1 MTIMKSKYVSFLIR
15 VPSAAWVILLMMAI
29 CGAISDRY
37 LTLDNIVNIVDQ
49 NAVLLI
55 VALGATLVLLS
66 GGIDLS
72 PGSVLSLSGVTCVYA
87 MRYLMQGGMSDGA
100 AMIAGVLVGLLT
112 GLVMGAINGALIAIG
127 KLPSFIASLGMMGV
141 GGALAL
147 VFADSSAIYVDNPV
161 YTFFGEKLDR
171 YIDLPWVQYFS
182 MPTFIAVLVFIA
194 IWIVLY
200 HLPFGRYIV
209 AIGGSESGTRLSGV
223 DVVRWKWILYIVS
236 SVLAAFGGIIL
247 AARIQAADSI
257 VGVGWEFDAI
267 AAAILGGT
275 SFVMGK
281 GGIAGTVLGVL
292 VIGVS
297 RNGLNVIGVP
307 SLWHPAI
314 TGTIVILAIVFEIVL
329 SRWKESRRWVRQI

>member
-1 MTIMKSKYVSFLIR
+1 MKPETPSFLIR
-15 VPSAAWVILLMMAI
+15 VPSAAWVILLMMSIFTAV
-29 CGAISDRY
+29 SDSY
-37 LTLDNIVNIVDQ
+37 LTPDNIVNIVQQ

-66 GGIDLS
+66 EGIDLS
-72 PGSVLSLSGVTCVYA
+72 QGSVLSLSGVTCVYVMKDLMGSGTSNEIA
-87 MRYLMQGGMSDGA
+87 MV
-100 AMIAGVLVGLLT
+100 AGVLVGLLT
-112 GLVMGAINGALIAIG
+112 GLIMGTITGALIAIG

-147 VFADSSAIYVDNPV
+147 VFANSSAIYIDNPV
-161 YTFFGEKLDR
+161 YIFFGEKLDR
-171 YIDLPWVQYFS
+171 YIHLPLMQYFS
-182 MPTFIAVLVFIA
+182 MPSFIAVFIFVA
-194 IWIVLY
+194 VWMILY
-200 HLPFGRYIV
+200 HTSFGRYII
-209 AIGGSESGTRLSGV
+209 AIGGNESGARLSGV
-223 DVVRWKWILYIVS
+223 DTVRWKWMVYIVS
-236 SVLAAFGGIIL
+236 SLLAAIGGIIL

-275 SFVMGK
+275 SFAKGK

-307 SLWHPAI
+307 SLWQPAMI
-314 TGTIVILAIVFEIVL
+314 GTIVILAIVFEIL
-329 SRWKESRRWVRQI
+329 LARWKESRRWVRQG

>member
-1 MTIMKSKYVSFLIR
+1 MM
-15 VPSAAWVILLMMAI
+15 VIFTLA
-29 CGAISDRY
+29 SEKY
-37 LTLDNIVNIVDQ
+37 LTPDNFVNIIQQ

-66 GGIDLS
+66 EGIDLS
-72 PGSVLSLSGVTCVYA
+72 QGSVLSLSGVTCVYV
-87 MRYLMQGGMSDGA
+87 MKHLMEGGTSNET

-112 GLVMGAINGALIAIG
+112 GLIMGAITGALIAIG

-147 VFADSSAIYVDNPV
+147 VFANSSAIYIDNPV
-161 YTFFGEKLDR
+161 YIFFGEKLDR
-171 YIDLPWVQYFS
+171 YIQLPLMQYLS
-182 MPTFIAVLVFIA
+182 MPTFIAVVIFFA
-194 IWIVLY
+194 VWMMLY
-200 HLPFGRYIV
+200 HTPFGRYII
-209 AIGGSESGTRLSGV
+209 ALGGNESGARLSGV
-223 DVVRWKWILYIVS
+223 DTIRWKWMVYIVS
-236 SVLAAFGGIIL
+236 SLLAAIGGIIL

-275 SFVMGK
+275 SFAKGK

-307 SLWHPAI
+307 SLWQPAI
-314 TGTIVILAIVFEIVL
+314 IGTIVILAIVFEVML
-329 SRWKESRRWVRQI
+329 SRWKEGRKWVRQSGQ

>member
-1 MTIMKSKYVSFLIR
+1 MKSETPSLLIR
-15 VPSAAWVILLMMAI
+15 VPSAAWVILLMMSIFTAV
-29 CGAISDRY
+29 SDSY
-37 LTLDNIVNIVDQ
+37 LTPDNIVNIVQQ

-66 GGIDLS
+66 EGIDLS
-72 PGSVLSLSGVTCVYA
+72 QGSVLSLSGVTCVYVMKDLMGSGTSNEIA
-87 MRYLMQGGMSDGA
+87 MV
-100 AMIAGVLVGLLT
+100 AGVLVGLLT
-112 GLVMGAINGALIAIG
+112 GLIMGTITGALIAIG

-147 VFADSSAIYVDNPV
+147 VFANSSAIYIDNPV
-161 YTFFGEKLDR
+161 YIFFGEKLDR
-171 YIDLPWVQYFS
+171 YIHLPLMQYFS
-182 MPTFIAVLVFIA
+182 MPSFIAVFIFLA
-194 IWIVLY
+194 VWMILY
-200 HLPFGRYIV
+200 HTPFGRYII
-209 AIGGSESGTRLSGV
+209 AIGGNESGARLSGV
-223 DVVRWKWILYIVS
+223 DTVRWKWMVYIVS
-236 SVLAAFGGIIL
+236 SLLAAIGGIIL

-275 SFVMGK
+275 SFAKGK

-307 SLWHPAI
+307 SLWQPAMI
-314 TGTIVILAIVFEIVL
+314 GTIVILAIVFEIIL
-329 SRWKESRRWVRQI
+329 ARWKESRRWMPQG

>member
-1 MTIMKSKYVSFLIR
+1 MKSKASSFLFG
-15 VPSAAWVILLMMAI
+15 VPSAAWVILLMMVIFTAT
-29 CGAISDRY
+29 SDKY
-37 LTLDNIVNIVDQ
+37 LTPDNIVNIIQQ

-66 GGIDLS
+66 EGIDLS
-72 PGSVLSLSGVTCVYA
+72 QGSVLSLAGVTCVYV
-87 MRYLMQGGMSDGA
+87 MKHLMEGGTPNEI

-112 GLVMGAINGALIAIG
+112 GLVMGTITGGLIAIG

-147 VFADSSAIYVDNPV
+147 VFANSSAIYIDNPV
-161 YTFFGEKLDR
+161 YIFFGEKLDR
-171 YIDLPWVQYFS
+171 YIHLPMMQYLS
-182 MPTFIAVLVFIA
+182 MPTFIAIAIFIA
-194 IWIVLY
+194 VWMILY
-200 HLPFGRYIV
+200 HTPFGRYIV
-209 AIGGSESGTRLSGV
+209 ALGGNESGARLSGV
-223 DVVRWKWILYIVS
+223 DTVRWKWMVYIVS
-236 SVLAAFGGIIL
+236 SLLAAIGGVIL

-275 SFVMGK
+275 SFAKGK

-307 SLWHPAI
+307 SLWQPALI
-314 TGTIVILAIVFEIVL
+314 GTIVILAIVFEVML
-329 SRWKESRRWVRQI
+329 SRWKEGRRWARQS